1 MTNSVLN
8 SHKDPHLNACI
19 NWTLDSSGLYCE
31 GYFDGASRLV
41 SDLKQNNMGID
52 SLVYPIAFLYRQYLE
67 LKLKYM
73 IRDSRLLLGEKG
85 SFPTHHK
92 ISDLWGTVNGNILKV
107 IKNVDPNLANHIPKS
122 ELEMVQGLIDDF
134 SEYDPDSMAFRYPTG
149 KGGDKHLDGLK
160 YVNLELL
167 ETKMLELKEL
177 LNKFDMAIDFLRD
190 LQRDYQQFT

>member
-1 MTNSVLN
+1 VLN
-8 SHKDPHLNACI
+8 SYTDPYLNACI

-41 SDLKQNNMGID
+41 SELKQNNMGID

-73 IRDSRLLLGEKG
+73 IRDSRLLLGEQG
-85 SFPTHHK
+85 SFPTHHN
-92 ISDLWGTVNGNILKV
+92 ISALWCTVNGNILKI
-107 IKNVDPNLANHIPKS
+107 IKDVDPSLSNHIPKS
-122 ELEMVQGLIDDF
+122 ELKAVKGLIDDF

-149 KGGDKHLDGLK
+149 KGGGKHLDGLK

-167 ETKMLELKEL
+167 ESQMLELKVL
-177 LNKFDMAIDFLRD
+177 LDKFDMAIDYLRD
-190 LQRDYQQFT
+190 LQRECW